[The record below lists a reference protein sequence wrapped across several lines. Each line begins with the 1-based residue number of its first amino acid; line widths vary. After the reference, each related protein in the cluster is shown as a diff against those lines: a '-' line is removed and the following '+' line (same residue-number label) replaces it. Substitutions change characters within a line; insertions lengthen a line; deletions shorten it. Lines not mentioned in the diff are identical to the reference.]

1 MDIGFDT
8 IEVKQ
13 EFDKLMDLG
22 ADSISKDNSHE
33 FTWATSEAGED
44 EDEKE
49 FVQKTY
55 DEQVANE
62 ILGI

>member
-22 ADSISKDNSHE
+22 TDSISRDNSYE
-33 FTWATSEAGED
+33 FTWETSEIG

-49 FVQKTY
+49 FAQKTY

>member
-8 IEVKQ
+8 VEVKQ

-22 ADSISKDNSHE
+22 ADSISRDNSYE
-33 FTWATSEAGED
+33 FTWATSEVG

-49 FVQKTY
+49 FAQKTY

>member
-22 ADSISKDNSHE
+22 ADSVARDNSYE
-33 FTWATSEAGED
+33 FTWETSEVG

-49 FVQKTY
+49 FAQKTY

>member
-22 ADSISKDNSHE
+22 ADSISRDNSYE
-33 FTWATSEAGED
+33 FTWATSEVG

-49 FVQKTY
+49 FAQKIY

>member
-1 MDIGFDT
+1 MGIGFDT

-22 ADSISKDNSHE
+22 ADSISRDNSYE

-44 EDEKE
+44 EKG
-49 FVQKTY
+49 FAQKIY

>member
-22 ADSISKDNSHE
+22 ADSISRDNSYE
-33 FTWATSEAGED
+33 FTWATSEVG

-49 FVQKTY
+49 FAQKTY

-62 ILGI
+62 ILDI

>member
-22 ADSISKDNSHE
+22 ADSISRDNSYE

-44 EDEKE
+44 EKE
-49 FVQKTY
+49 FAQQTY

>member
-22 ADSISKDNSHE
+22 AGSIARDNGYE
-33 FTWATSEAGED
+33 FTWATSEVG

-49 FVQKTY
+49 FAQKHMM
-55 DEQVANE
+55 NK
-62 ILGI
+62 